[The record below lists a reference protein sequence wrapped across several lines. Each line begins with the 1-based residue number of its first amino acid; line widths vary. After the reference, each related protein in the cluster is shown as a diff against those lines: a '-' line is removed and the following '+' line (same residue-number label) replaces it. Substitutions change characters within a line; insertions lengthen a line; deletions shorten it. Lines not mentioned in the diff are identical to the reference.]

1 MGMANLEFNVA
12 VYALFMAGVL
22 TLSLAIFSW
31 RRRRLGLW
39 ALPFTALALA
49 ATIWSFGYGL
59 EIAVPELEQKVFW
72 GQWQYLGITL
82 APASWFLFAMS
93 YTGRNSWLQRGR
105 ILALLALPAVT
116 FIFALMYNQLHL
128 IWRTTAIADPGQ
140 LATLK
145 VTYGPWF
152 WVYWIYAYIL
162 MFVSTTILLVAFFR
176 YDRAYRWQNASL
188 LVGALMPLAGNFF
201 FVTGLNPV
209 PGLDWSP
216 FALGLSA
223 LLIAAAIFRT
233 RLFDLVPVAR
243 RFAVENL
250 TDALIAID
258 TAGRVVDI
266 NPAAL
271 ALLDSDQSSLIGLR
285 LAELSPVG
293 AQLSHLISLGPT
305 NQIQASFNNYDYDL
319 RLSPLVNHRNIRQG
333 QLISLR
339 DITQLKRTEQLLA
352 SRNRILETL
361 NRFSA
366 ELSADLA
373 LKPVLETTLRTATQL
388 LDMTSAYIS
397 EWDEEL
403 GTLTVVAEY
412 YGPAASERERVS
424 NLGFSY
430 RMEEDFGRSALW
442 LQTPNQNYVVHADA
456 EGINPREKSHLERYG
471 GLSVFKVPLQVKGR
485 PIGTLELWESRCRRE
500 FSRDES
506 TLILSIAGQVA
517 LAMENAQLYERAVA
531 ANQVKSRIL
540 TQVNHEL
547 RTPLSVILLF
557 SSMLESEVYGALSEK
572 QAEANS
578 KVVKNAQY
586 LRSLVTQLLAQA
598 ELASKKVALNN
609 EPFRPVALFDQ
620 ILTQMK
626 PLADEK
632 ALSLTIEHSAEMPAV
647 LLGDPLRLQ
656 QIVINLV
663 SNAIKYSAE
672 GSIDIQTKVAG
683 QNAWAFV
690 VKDTG
695 KGIAEADLASIFEPF
710 WQAEDSA
717 RTSAFGVGLGLSIV
731 QQFVNLMNGEID
743 VTSELGQGSAFTV
756 TLPLLL
762 PTVTTVEDSDA
773 SYD

>member
-1 MGMANLEFNVA
+1 MANLEFNVA
-12 VYALFMAGVL
+12 VYALFVAGTL

-59 EIAVPELEQKVFW
+59 EIAVPTLEQKIFW
-72 GQWQYLGITL
+72 GQWQYLGITSV
-82 APASWFLFAMS
+82 PASWFLFAMS
-93 YTGRNSWLQRGR
+93 YTGRNSWLQRNR
-105 ILALLALPAVT
+105 VLALLALPALT
-116 FIFALMYNQLHL
+116 FFFALMHNQFHL

-162 MFVSTTILLVAFFR
+162 MFTSTTFLLMAFFR

-216 FALGLSA
+216 FALGMSA

-258 TAGRVVDI
+258 TAGRVVDV
-266 NPAAL
+266 NPTARDLLAA
-271 ALLDSDQSSLIGLR
+271 SQSSFIGQR
-285 LAELSPVG
+285 LAEVSPVG
-293 AQLSHLISLGPT
+293 AQLAHLISQGPAS
-305 NQIQASFNNYDYDL
+305 QIQASFNNYDYDL
-319 RLSPLVNHRNIRQG
+319 RLSPLLNHRHIKQG

-352 SRNRILETL
+352 SRNRVLETL
-361 NRFSA
+361 NKFSA

-412 YGPAASERERVS
+412 YGPKASAPERVS

-442 LQTPNQNYVVHADA
+442 LQMPNQNYVVHVDEA
-456 EGINPREKSHLERYG
+456 GINPREKSHLARYG
-471 GLSVFKVPLQVKGR
+471 GQTVFKVPLQVKGR
-485 PIGTLELWESRCRRE
+485 PIGTLELWESRHKRE

-517 LAMENAQLYERAVA
+517 LAMENALLYERAVA

-557 SSMLESEVYGALSEK
+557 SSMLESDVYGKLNDK
-572 QAEANS
+572 QAAANS
-578 KVVKNAQY
+578 KVLKNAQY
-586 LRSLVTQLLAQA
+586 LRTLVTQLLAQA
-598 ELASKKVALNN
+598 ELSSKKVALNN
-609 EPFRPVALFDQ
+609 EPFRPVDLFDQ
-620 ILTQMK
+620 IQAQMK

-632 ALSLTIEHSAEMPAV
+632 GLSLVMGYSAEMPAM

-663 SNAIKYSAE
+663 SNAIKYSDS
-672 GSIDIQTKVAG
+672 GSITIEIGRARQDSWLFSVRDQG
-683 QNAWAFV
+683 R
-690 VKDTG
+690 
-695 KGIAEADLASIFEPF
+695 GIAETDLENIFEPF

-731 QQFVNLMNGEID
+731 QQFVELMNGKIE
-743 VTSELGQGSAFTV
+743 VTSELGQGSVFTV

-762 PTVTTVEDSDA
+762 PAVA
-773 SYD
+773 SAGGAAGSQD